1 MRDSTRSDQHTSNN
15 EQQPGS
21 KQQICRLDHHQWS
34 FAPDCWGFGPS
45 FHQAANTWKKRSGAS
60 ALPLTEHQTSPRSGQ
75 IPRTLPE
82 TSFVQGF
89 RNIFFPRICEWQWTS
104 AFNVFILFHI
114 DCFRPCTWCWMR
126 MMWLG
131 QLVEHRQ
138 DSLSKMIEFW
148 PVLTGLRWIFC
159 PWIWMPKPKAVIG
172 DVKLPWKNSRGWWQS
187 KSHVY

>member
-1 MRDSTRSDQHTSNN
+1 MIYLSIEGDLSMVNQQPQGSIKILYITNN
-15 EQQPGS
+15 ERFN
-21 KQQICRLDHHQWS
+21 QIRSTYYNIQATTNNNRDGNNKNCSLDHHQWS

-60 ALPLTEHQTSPRSGQ
+60 ALPLTEHQTSPRTWQ

-89 RNIFFPRICEWQWTS
+89 RNILFPPIYEWQWTS

-131 QLVEHRQ
+131 RLVEHRQ
-138 DSLSKMIEFW
+138 DS
-148 PVLTGLRWIFC
+148 P
-159 PWIWMPKPKAVIG
+159 
-172 DVKLPWKNSRGWWQS
+172 
-187 KSHVY
+187 